1 NGGYLYGE
9 LESRVPGQLILPGRW
24 RHIDKR
30 IETGSGADSR
40 YSKYAMAGHVTIGDG
55 QTYERASF
63 FVANNIASSGYSW
76 YERDQWFWIYCRA
89 AQGTQ
94 INWKVQAA
102 SSGDS
107 FSTTT
112 GSTVEDANGF
122 YWHGIKVITDDLPVL

>member
-1 NGGYLYGE
+1 LTSWSAWIQENWQEGVGRIKPHLNGGYLYGE

-76 YERDQWFWIYCRA
+76 YERDQWFWIYCR
-89 AQGTQ
+89 
-94 INWKVQAA
+94 
-102 SSGDS
+102 
-107 FSTTT
+107 
-112 GSTVEDANGF
+112 
-122 YWHGIKVITDDLPVL
+122 